1 MDKKYEKYVLA
12 VVALTMGMVQPS
24 NAKFDLKEVSRD
36 KSLIAHGDQ
45 PGNCAG
51 HTKSI
56 AEEQAKYESQQKKK
70 KKKKK
75 AADTDSSYSYR
86 VDEDNE
92 VDSDESEE

>member
-1 MDKKYEKYVLA
+1 MDKRYEKYVLA
-12 VVALTMGMVQPS
+12 AEALTMGMIQPS
-24 NAKFDLKEVSRD
+24 NAKFDLKEISRD

-45 PGNCAG
+45 PGNCPG
-51 HTKSI
+51 YTKSI

-86 VDEDNE
+86 VDEDT
-92 VDSDESEE
+92 DSDESEEE